1 MLVPF
6 PLHQS
11 QSIPQRSWP
20 WHVHGLS
27 FGGFG
32 KHQKKPGRH
41 AVSCSFFVTPEWRF
55 VDLFDP
61 ISCLIQ
67 GVREKQY
74 SMIPP
79 PARNNNSVDNN
90 NNNNNHT
97 EARATTTETTI
108 ATTPLQPPSL
118 QPSAQSSLQQQWQ
131 CYEQYCYIKILFRD
145 TDVNTYHLVHNQ
157 HVNHLHHLPGRRS
170 EVTGAGEGGL
180 VGDEILASCIGII
193 HKPW

>member
-1 MLVPF
+1 MVLISKSRTARFKKGRMLDEGKHVSLWVLVPCWCHF
-6 PLHQS
+6 HCINHKASP
-11 QSIPQRSWP
+11 RG
-20 WHVHGLS
+20 HGHDTSMGLVS
-27 FGGFG
+27 VDLEST
-32 KHQKKPGRH
+32 KKKPGRH

-90 NNNNNHT
+90 NNNNNNNHT

-131 CYEQYCYIKILFRD
+131 CYEQ
-145 TDVNTYHLVHNQ
+145 
-157 HVNHLHHLPGRRS
+157 
-170 EVTGAGEGGL
+170 
-180 VGDEILASCIGII
+180 
-193 HKPW
+193 